1 MKKLSY
7 IESTMLPLPMS
18 NIDTDQIMPKE
29 FLKRVERSGYGEFLF
44 YDWKKDANFP
54 LNNEIFKE
62 SKVLLTGTN
71 FGTGSSREHAPWG
84 LQDWGFDAIIS
95 SKFADIF
102 RLNSINIGLLPIEA
116 SEDIIEKLFK
126 KVSENPK
133 TKIEISIEQK
143 SVVCEEIEFN
153 FFIDDFSQNRILNGI
168 DKIDISLEFEEKIDE
183 FMQSRNKW
191 APKLTYKHL
200 NLNYLQL
207 LLKAVIHYVFA
218 RKD

>member
-54 LNNEIFKE
+54 LNNEIYKE
-62 SKVLLTGTN
+62 SKVLVTGTN

-84 LQDWGFDAIIS
+84 LQDWRFDAIIS

-116 SEDIIEKLFK
+116 SEDIVEKLFQ

-183 FMQSRNKW
+183 FMQNRNKW
-191 APKLTYKHL
+191 APKL
-200 NLNYLQL
+200 
-207 LLKAVIHYVFA
+207 I
-218 RKD
+218 

>member
-1 MKKLSY
+1 
-7 IESTMLPLPMS
+7 MS

-44 YDWKKDANFP
+44 YDWKKDDDFP
-54 LNNEIFKE
+54 LNNEIYEK
-62 SKVLLTGTN
+62 SKVLLAGTN

-116 SEDIIEKLFK
+116 SEDIVEKLFQ
-126 KVSENPK
+126 KVSENSK
-133 TKIEISIEQK
+133 TKIEISIEEK

-168 DKIDISLEFEEKIDE
+168 DKIDISLEYEEKIDE
-183 FMQSRNKW
+183 FMQRRNKW
-191 APKLTYKHL
+191 APKLT
-200 NLNYLQL
+200 
-207 LLKAVIHYVFA
+207 
-218 RKD
+218 

>member
-7 IESTMLPLPMS
+7 IESSMLPLPMS

-44 YDWKKDANFP
+44 YDWKKDDDFP
-54 LNNEIFKE
+54 LNNEIYKE
-62 SKVLLTGTN
+62 SKVLLAGTN

-116 SEDIIEKLFK
+116 SEDIVEKLFQ

-133 TKIEISIEQK
+133 TKIEISIEEK

-168 DKIDISLEFEEKIDE
+168 DKIDITLEYEEKIDE

-191 APKLTYKHL
+191 APKLT
-200 NLNYLQL
+200 
-207 LLKAVIHYVFA
+207 
-218 RKD
+218 